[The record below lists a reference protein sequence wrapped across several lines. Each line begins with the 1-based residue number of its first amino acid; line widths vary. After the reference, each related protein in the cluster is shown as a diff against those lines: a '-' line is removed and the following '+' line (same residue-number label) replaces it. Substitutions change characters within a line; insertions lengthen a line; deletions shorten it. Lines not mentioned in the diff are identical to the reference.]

1 MKKYKFKITG
11 YEYEVSILNVEDG
24 IAELDVNG
32 TKYSVE
38 LEHELTQATKTPVV
52 VQQKAAIKPGE
63 GVIVPDKSGTSKLKA
78 PLPGTIFKMLVKEG
92 DTIEKGQTVLIMEA
106 MKMENEINADK
117 AGVVSLVKVKEG
129 DAVLDGDVLIEIS

>member
-11 YEYEVSILNVEDG
+11 YEYEVGIINVEDG
-24 IAELDVNG
+24 IAELEVNG

-38 LEHELTQATKTPVV
+38 LEQELMQSKKTPVV
-52 VQQKAAIKPGE
+52 VQQKAAPKPGE

-117 AGVVSLVKVKEG
+117 AGVVSTVKVKEG